1 MASTKKISWEEL
13 AKHNTTEDCWV
24 AINGKVY
31 DLTSFLEE
39 HPAGPKIITR
49 QAGKDGTDAF
59 DPYHAPDIIETLG
72 KEHLQVGVIEGD
84 APESAKDSATVEA
97 VVNKGEKPPLEACL
111 NTWDFQAIAKSQMS
125 AQGWAYYSSGSDDEV
140 TLRENKAA
148 FGRIWLVPRVL
159 VNVSSI
165 DTSSKMLG
173 YDITLPLYITATA
186 LGKLAHKEGEL
197 ALCRA
202 AHAKNI
208 IQMCPTL
215 SSYTLDQMIAARQG
229 SQVQCFQL
237 YVNGDREVTKKIVKR
252 AEDGGMKALFITV
265 DAPALGRREKD
276 MRHKMTEQGSDVQK
290 SDDGKGKVDRSK
302 GTARAISQFID
313 PGLNWDDLAWF
324 KSITKMPIFLKGV
337 QCAED
342 AVKAVDAGMAGIV
355 VSNHGG
361 RQIDY
366 CRSGIEVL
374 EEVMVA
380 LKKHKAPASFEV
392 YVDGGVRRG
401 VDIFKAVALGATAC
415 GIGRPSLY
423 GLAAYGQAGVER
435 VIDIFK
441 EELEMCMKL
450 MGTPTIADIAPQHVI
465 TRNLADHIN
474 GVPGDEL
481 QRQSYIPLKPLEASL

>member
-1 MASTKKISWEEL
+1 MASDKKISWEEL
-13 AKHNTTEDCWV
+13 AKHNTAEDCWV

-72 KEHLQVGVIEGD
+72 KEHLQVGIIDEA
-84 APESAKDSATVEA
+84 APAPAKDESAVE
-97 VVNKGEKPPLEACL
+97 VVANKGVKPPLESCL
-111 NTWDFQAIAKSQMS
+111 NTWDFQQIAMSQMS

-159 VNVSSI
+159 VNVNKI
-165 DTSSKMLG
+165 DTSSHMLG
-173 YDITLPLYITATA
+173 YPVTLPLYITATA

-202 AHAKNI
+202 AKNAGI

-215 SSYTLDQMIAARQG
+215 SSYTLEQMVAARQDP
-229 SQVQCFQL
+229 QVQFFQL
-237 YVNGDREVTKKIVKR
+237 YVNGDREVTKKLIKR
-252 AEDGGMKALFITV
+252 AEKGGMKALFITV

-290 SDDGKGKVDRSK
+290 NDDGKGKVDRSK

-313 PGLNWDDLAWF
+313 PALNWDDLAWF
-324 KSITKMPIFLKGV
+324 KSVTNIPIFLKGI

-342 AVKAVDAGMAGIV
+342 AVKAVDYGMAGIV

-380 LKKHKAPASFEV
+380 LKKHKTPANFEV

-401 VDIFKAVALGATAC
+401 VDIFKAIALGANAA

-423 GLAAYGQAGVER
+423 GLAAYGQPGVER
-435 VIDIFK
+435 VIEIFK

-450 MGTPTIADIAPQHVI
+450 MGTPSIADIAPQHVI

-481 QRQSYIPLKPLEASL
+481 ARQSYIPLKPLEASL